1 MVDFF
6 SLTRTAVIV
15 ILGLLLIM
23 GLVWLLVW
31 KLGLIKPT
39 ARGRRGE
46 LLPYRVRPS
55 ILSPGEREFF
65 PILRV
70 AVKIAWHAQHTGN
83 TTPPWVFASVRLA
96 EVIEV
101 TASSTD
107 QRSIWQAAFNRIT
120 RKQLDF
126 VLCDPDSTRPLL
138 VIELDDRTHQRPERR
153 ERDGFID
160 DACAAAGLPI
170 LHITA
175 AKTYN
180 AHALAD
186 QIRQSLGSA
195 SPALNSAG
203 TSRTART

>member
-1 MVDFF
+1 MVDLF
-6 SLTRTAVIV
+6 SALLLLAFGFLIL
-15 ILGLLLIM
+15 LGLAWLIA
-23 GLVWLLVW
+23 W

-46 LLPYRVRPS
+46 LLPYRARAG

-70 AVKIAWHAQHTGN
+70 AVKMAWHAQHTGN

-96 EVIEV
+96 EVLEI
-101 TASSTD
+101 TASRSD
-107 QRSIWQAAFNRIT
+107 QRSVWQTAFNRIT

-138 VIELDDRTHQRPERR
+138 VIELDDRSHQRSDRR

-170 LHITA
+170 LHIPA
-175 AKTYN
+175 AMTYN
-180 AHALAD
+180 AHAIAD
-186 QIRQSLGSA
+186 QIRRVL
-195 SPALNSAG
+195 SPSP
-203 TSRTART
+203 TVP